1 MIKPS
6 VKATLPTK
14 SGKFIIYTF
23 PSNFHLFPHVVLANE
38 ETDFSKEVNIRIHSE
53 CMTGDMFGSLRC
65 DCGDQLDYSL
75 HYLHENTGLLIY
87 LRQEG
92 RGIGL
97 ENKLEAYNLQ
107 DEGLDTFDANLKLG
121 FHQDLRSY
129 EAAIEI
135 LESFK
140 VNSVKLLT
148 NNPEKINAFNGTSV
162 KVVERL
168 PIELPPNDEN
178 KGYLDVKR
186 KKMGHMIKKYM

>member
-1 MIKPS
+1 MIKAS
-6 VKATLPTK
+6 VKTTLPTK
-14 SGKFIIYTF
+14 FGKFIIYSF
-23 PSNFHLFPHVVLANE
+23 PSNFHLFPHVVLASEN
-38 ETDFSKEVNIRIHSE
+38 TDFTKTVNVRIHSE

-75 HYLHENTGLLIY
+75 NFLSENTGIIVY

-97 ENKLEAYNLQ
+97 EKKLEAYNLQ
-107 DEGLDTFDANLKLG
+107 DDGLDTFDANIKLG

-129 EAAIEI
+129 EVAIEI
-135 LESFK
+135 LESFGIK
-140 VNSVKLLT
+140 KIKLLT
-148 NNPEKINAFNGTSV
+148 NNPEKINAFKDTSV
-162 KVVERL
+162 EVVERL

-178 KGYLDVKR
+178 IGYLDVKR